1 MAPKWSE
8 NQRKN
13 RGQKCAKMRK
23 MAKTARKRTGTNG
36 LSAIFRTEISL

>member
-1 MAPKWSE
+1 MAPKYSE
-8 NQRKN
+8 NWRKN

-36 LSAIFRTEISL
+36 LSVIFQTEISL

>member
-1 MAPKWSE
+1 MASKCGE

-13 RGQKCAKMRK
+13 RGQNRAKMRK

-36 LSAIFRTEISL
+36 LSDFFRT

>member
-1 MAPKWSE
+1 MASKWSE

-23 MAKTARKRTGTNG
+23 MAKTAHKRTGTNG
-36 LSAIFRTEISL
+36 LSAIFGSEISL